1 MVILNYDYLV
11 LEALSGLYKAT
22 IPQVKGY
29 IEERTEISPDL
40 KQIKNSLEKLGKKGL
55 LKCENGGF
63 ILICD
68 VEVELRKMYQEWGRW
83 YFPKSS

>member
-11 LEALSGLYKAT
+11 LEALSGLYKT
-22 IPQVKGY
+22 RIPRVEGC

-55 LKCENGGF
+55 LKFENGGF